1 MPPAKRKV
9 HLQGARQA
17 AAQVKAARARQA
29 SERALEY
36 FLEQQ
41 QAEGE
46 RAESCTTTAVADT
59 VEKLIVL
66 TEKVAMMDA
75 KAAARRAAKATAAA
89 AVAAAKAE
97 AKQAR
102 ELAKFQT
109 VEVQRILNSLIKA
122 VEVLGALDRPC
133 TQPQCPVATTCHSEL
148 VMALNRS
155 SFSQMD
161 VAAACGLSPSQ
172 LSVWKT
178 GRLGVDASVRID
190 EIVRAFFTQA
200 NDGTGAGAAAS
211 ALAAQD
217 AAAAGTASRNLKQF
231 RRPVPPRAVDVRSD
245 LWAGMPLLQAQ
256 LEEAYR
262 VARERYERDKWEYE
276 HVLYPAHRRA
286 QKRRCDAGAAREGKQ
301 QRLGSTGSDSSDPSF
316 SLPLA
321 SAATISSGAA
331 DSPKIKSDDL
341 ETTVRTLRAV
351 AANLATFRSEA
362 FAPLRDAMGLLM
374 QEWLRLGIAGRLP
387 STPYTSDKT

>member
-122 VEVLGALDRPC
+122 V
-133 TQPQCPVATTCHSEL
+133 
-148 VMALNRS
+148 
-155 SFSQMD
+155 
-161 VAAACGLSPSQ
+161 
-172 LSVWKT
+172 
-178 GRLGVDASVRID
+178 D
-190 EIVRAFFTQA
+190 E
-200 NDGTGAGAAAS
+200 
-211 ALAAQD
+211 
-217 AAAAGTASRNLKQF
+217 
-231 RRPVPPRAVDVRSD
+231 
-245 LWAGMPLLQAQ
+245 
-256 LEEAYR
+256 
-262 VARERYERDKWEYE
+262 
-276 HVLYPAHRRA
+276 
-286 QKRRCDAGAAREGKQ
+286 
-301 QRLGSTGSDSSDPSF
+301 
-316 SLPLA
+316 
-321 SAATISSGAA
+321 
-331 DSPKIKSDDL
+331 
-341 ETTVRTLRAV
+341 
-351 AANLATFRSEA
+351 
-362 FAPLRDAMGLLM
+362 
-374 QEWLRLGIAGRLP
+374 
-387 STPYTSDKT
+387 